1 MGSPR
6 VTGALLVLVVGA
18 CAGTEPSELTVLDT
32 SQRVLDSGD
41 RIVLTAGTQGGYH
54 TELLLT
60 GEGLASGSATLDI
73 DATGESDG
81 RVLTYR
87 LPLRL
92 KADGDLT
99 ITDHPVRVI
108 LCPGPLP
115 IGDSALHFRWLV
127 TDRRG
132 AQLDTALDLAPICPA
147 GDQACPTVCA
157 SGSS

>member
-6 VTGALLVLVVGA
+6 VTGALLFLVVGA
-18 CAGTEPSELTVLDT
+18 CAGAGPGELTVLDM

-41 RIVLTAGTQGGYH
+41 QIMLTAGRQGGYH

-60 GEGLASGSATLDI
+60 GEGLASGLATLDV

-81 RVLTYR
+81 RILTYR

-92 KADGDLT
+92 KAESDLT
-99 ITDHPVRVI
+99 ITDHPVRLI

-115 IGDSALHFRWLV
+115 IGDSVLHFRWLV
-127 TDRRG
+127 TDERG
-132 AQLDTALDLAPICPA
+132 AQLDTELDLAPICPA
-147 GDQACPTVCA
+147 GDQDCPTVCT